1 MIALV
6 VPALRATF
14 AGVRSHVSVCRW
26 FSSSSAGRL
35 SPERL
40 VSVATVRSLLEKE
53 KLKFVD
59 VRAPEQYSSGHI
71 PDAVNIR
78 EIFTYLATSDPQG
91 VEELRTTFEDLF
103 QEAGINGD
111 ELVITYEDC
120 LKTKNV
126 SSYRGY
132 YLLKLLGHPNVSVL
146 NGGLEAW
153 KMCGLPVSTVVPKVT
168 KGTFK
173 ASWVDSMWSSK
184 DDVAVAMKEKSAV
197 LLDVRDTDEWKA
209 KTSSP
214 LNYGTDFAP
223 RKGRLPGAVHMHWKD
238 FMRTTED
245 GLTYLREPEEVRE
258 MCAARAGL
266 LPESK
271 VIVYCFKGARASNTF
286 IALKEAGFSNVT
298 NYFGSWN
305 EWSRDHSLEID
316 SRKLE

>member
-1 MIALV
+1 MIAFV
-6 VPALRATF
+6 APALRATF
-14 AGVRSHVSVCRW
+14 AGVWSHSFVRR
-26 FSSSSAGRL
+26 FSSSSARRL

-59 VRAPEQYSSGHI
+59 VRAPEEYSEGHI
-71 PDAVNIR
+71 PEAVNIR

-91 VEELRTTFEDLF
+91 VEKLRTTFEDLF
-103 QEAGINGD
+103 REAGINGD

-120 LKTKNV
+120 LKTA
-126 SSYRGY
+126 SCRGY

-146 NGGLEAW
+146 NGGWEAW
-153 KMCGLPVSTVVPKVT
+153 KKHGLPISTVVPKVA
-168 KGTFK
+168 KGAFE
-173 ASWVDSMWSSK
+173 ASWVESMWSGK
-184 DDVAVAMKEKSAV
+184 DDVAAAMKEKDTV

-209 KTSSP
+209 RSSSP
-214 LNYGTDFAP
+214 VAYGVDFAP
-223 RKGRLPGAVHMHWKD
+223 RKGRLPGAIHMHWHD
-238 FMRTTED
+238 FMRTSED
-245 GLTYLREPEEVRE
+245 GLTYLREPKEVRE
-258 MCAARAGL
+258 MCAAKAGL
-266 LPESK
+266 VPESK
-271 VIVYCFKGARASNTF
+271 VIVYCFKGARASNTY